1 MNIHAMDR
9 DERAA
14 LIHAEM
20 DLLEAELLAVASA
33 NGWTVSLDG
42 KSAVS
47 ESRYYDVTAK
57 EASAPDC
64 DGDRW
69 DVRIRVRLAAHDARH
84 GSHDVGVLIPS
95 ARHSYSRGMDVVV
108 ETMAEAISDAN

>member
-1 MNIHAMDR
+1 MNMHAMDR

-14 LIHAEM
+14 LIYSEM
-20 DLLEAELLAVASA
+20 ETLEQELLDLAGSH
-33 NGWTVSLDG
+33 GWTVTRDG
-42 KSAVS
+42 KSTVS

-57 EASAPDC
+57 EASAADE

-84 GSHDVGVLIPS
+84 GGHDVGVLIPS
-95 ARHSYSRGMDVVV
+95 ARHSYSRGIDVVAEV
-108 ETMAEAISDAN
+108 MAEAIDNAN

>member
-1 MNIHAMDR
+1 MHLNSIDR
-9 DERAA
+9 DERNAIIA
-14 LIHAEM
+14 SEM
-20 DLLEAELLAVASA
+20 DTLQNELFAFAA
-33 NGWTVSLDG
+33 AQGWTVTPDG
-42 KSAVS
+42 QSSVS
-47 ESRYYDVTAK
+47 ESRYFDVTAK
-57 EASAPDC
+57 EASAPDG